1 MIKLALLFKEGIRIN
16 IYDDIGLV
24 KGVGPKLKERHN
36 KVGIFTVLDLLLYF
50 PRDYE
55 FLNDD
60 ISLNG
65 DISDE
70 KAILKCKVQSYGS
83 SIRTRNGKTLTTINF
98 TYNNLKV
105 IGKWFNQPYIKRN
118 FILGNEYNLMGKFKK
133 VNNTLEVINPLI
145 PCKEANKS
153 EILPIYT
160 LKNGL
165 TNKILVKL
173 INEILKNMIIKENLP
188 EEIVKKYKLISLDK
202 AIRSIHFPEGRGEL
216 QSAINRLKFQELF
229 TYSLKII
236 MMKAHIK
243 KENSGISFKMSPLL
257 KDLKESLPYTL
268 TNAQSRTL
276 REILLDQKRNIAMN
290 RLVQGDVGSGKT
302 LVALISMFNVYM
314 NGYQT
319 VLMAPTEILAN
330 QHYAEAKKYL
340 EQFGVDIELLT
351 GSTKEK
357 EKKRIKEKIASGK
370 GIMLIGTHA
379 LIQDDVELNNLGL
392 VVTDEQHRFGVEQ
405 RSRLI
410 NKNKRADVLVMTATP
425 IPRTLSLYLYS
436 DLDISIID
444 ELPPG
449 RKPIDTMLVD
459 MNQRMKAYNFALK
472 EVEKGRQFYI
482 VSPLI
487 EENEKLN
494 LNSVEK
500 IYEELK
506 NGIFKDVRIEI
517 LHGKMSGKDKDK
529 IINTFKNGE
538 IKGIISTTVIEVGVN
553 VPNSTM
559 MIIENAER
567 FGLAQLHQLRGRV
580 GRGKHKSYCIL
591 IANTKND
598 ITRRR
603 MEIMTE
609 SSDGFYIAE
618 EDLKLRGA
626 GEVFGMRQHGDEGFI
641 LANVVDDINI
651 LKCANH
657 EAKLIVN
664 NINEDNKKL
673 CTEIMRGIER
683 NSRYICF
690 N

>member
-24 KGVGPKLKERHN
+24 KGVGPKLKERLN

-65 DISDE
+65 DTSDE

-188 EEIVKKYKLISLDK
+188 DEIVKKYKLISLDK

-276 REILLDQKRNIAMN
+276 REILIDQKRNIAMN

-340 EQFGVDIELLT
+340 DKFGVDIELLT

-370 GIMLIGTHA
+370 EIMLIGTHA

-517 LHGKMSGKDKDK
+517 LHGKMAGKDKDK

-580 GRGKHKSYCIL
+580 GRGEHKSYCIL

>member
-24 KGVGPKLKERHN
+24 KGVGPKLKERLN

-65 DISDE
+65 DTSDE
-70 KAILKCKVQSYGS
+70 KAILKCRVQSYGS

-133 VNNTLEVINPLI
+133 VGNIIEVINPLI

-188 EEIVKKYKLISLDK
+188 DEIVSKYKLISLDK

-243 KENSGISFKMSPLL
+243 KENSGINFKMSPLL

-276 REILLDQKRNIAMN
+276 REILMDQKRNIAMN

-340 EQFGVDIELLT
+340 DQFGVDIELLT

-370 GIMLIGTHA
+370 EIMLIGTHA

-529 IINTFKNGE
+529 IINTFKNGK

-567 FGLAQLHQLRGRV
+567 FGLSQLHQLRGRV
-580 GRGKHKSYCIL
+580 GRGEHKSYCIL

>member
-24 KGVGPKLKERHN
+24 KGVGPKLKDRLN

-65 DISDE
+65 DTSDE
-70 KAILKCKVQSYGS
+70 KAILKCRVQSYGS

-188 EEIVKKYKLISLDK
+188 DEIVKKYKLISLDK
-202 AIRSIHFPEGRGEL
+202 AIRSIHFPAGRGEL

-276 REILLDQKRNIAMN
+276 REILMDQKRNIAMN

-340 EQFGVDIELLT
+340 DKFGVDIELLT

-370 GIMLIGTHA
+370 EIMLIGTHA

-517 LHGKMSGKDKDK
+517 LHGKMAGKDKDK

-580 GRGKHKSYCIL
+580 GRGEHKSYCIL

>member
-24 KGVGPKLKERHN
+24 KGVGPKLKERLN

-65 DISDE
+65 DTSDE

-83 SIRTRNGKTLTTINF
+83 SIITRNGKTLTTINF

-188 EEIVKKYKLISLDK
+188 DEIVKKYKLISLDK

-229 TYSLKII
+229 TYSIKII

-340 EQFGVDIELLT
+340 DQFGVDIELLT

-370 GIMLIGTHA
+370 EIMLIGTHA

-580 GRGKHKSYCIL
+580 GRGEHKSYCIL

>member
-24 KGVGPKLKERHN
+24 KGVGPKLKERLN

-188 EEIVKKYKLISLDK
+188 DEIVKKYKLISLDK
-202 AIRSIHFPEGRGEL
+202 AIRSIHFPAGRGEL

-257 KDLKESLPYTL
+257 KELKESLPYTL

-340 EQFGVDIELLT
+340 DKFGVDIELLT

-370 GIMLIGTHA
+370 EIMLIGTHA

-517 LHGKMSGKDKDK
+517 LHGKMAGKDKDI

-580 GRGKHKSYCIL
+580 GRGEHKSYCIL

>member
-1 MIKLALLFKEGIRIN
+1 MIEVALLFKEGIRIN

-24 KGVGPKLKERHN
+24 KGVGPKLKERLN

-65 DISDE
+65 DTSDE
-70 KAILKCKVQSYGS
+70 KAILKCKAKSYGS

-517 LHGKMSGKDKDK
+517 LHGKMAGKDKDK

>member
-24 KGVGPKLKERHN
+24 KGVGPKLKERLN

-65 DISDE
+65 DTSDE

-188 EEIVKKYKLISLDK
+188 DEIVKKYKLISLDK
-202 AIRSIHFPEGRGEL
+202 AIRSIHFPAGRGEL

-257 KDLKESLPYTL
+257 KELKESLPYTL

-319 VLMAPTEILAN
+319 VLIAPTEILAN

-340 EQFGVDIELLT
+340 DKFGVDIELLT

-370 GIMLIGTHA
+370 EIMLIGTHA

-517 LHGKMSGKDKDK
+517 LHGKMAGKDKDK

-580 GRGKHKSYCIL
+580 GRGEHKSYCIL

>member
-24 KGVGPKLKERHN
+24 KGVGPKLKDRLN

-65 DISDE
+65 DTSDE
-70 KAILKCKVQSYGS
+70 KAILKCRVQSYGS

-188 EEIVKKYKLISLDK
+188 DEIVKKYKLISLDK

-340 EQFGVDIELLT
+340 DQFGVDIELLT

-370 GIMLIGTHA
+370 EIMLIGTHA
-379 LIQDDVELNNLGL
+379 VIQDDVELNNLGL

-517 LHGKMSGKDKDK
+517 LHGKMAGKDKDK

-580 GRGKHKSYCIL
+580 GRGEHKSYCIL
-591 IANTKND
+591 IANTNND

>member
-24 KGVGPKLKERHN
+24 KGVGPKLKERLN

-65 DISDE
+65 DTSDE

-188 EEIVKKYKLISLDK
+188 DEIVKKYKLISLDK

-276 REILLDQKRNIAMN
+276 REILMDQKRNIAMN

-330 QHYAEAKKYL
+330 QHYVEAKKYL
-340 EQFGVDIELLT
+340 DKFGVDIELLT

-370 GIMLIGTHA
+370 EIMLIGTHA

-410 NKNKRADVLVMTATP
+410 NKNKRVDVLVMTATP

-517 LHGKMSGKDKDK
+517 LHGKMAGKDKDK

-580 GRGKHKSYCIL
+580 GRGEHKSYCIL

>member
-24 KGVGPKLKERHN
+24 KGVGPKLKERLN

-188 EEIVKKYKLISLDK
+188 DEIVKKYKLISLDK
-202 AIRSIHFPEGRGEL
+202 AIRSIHFPAGRGEL

-257 KDLKESLPYTL
+257 KDLKDSLPYTL

-276 REILLDQKRNIAMN
+276 REILMDQKRNIAMN

-340 EQFGVDIELLT
+340 DKFGVDIELLT

-370 GIMLIGTHA
+370 EIMLIGTHA

-517 LHGKMSGKDKDK
+517 LHGKMAGKDKDK

-580 GRGKHKSYCIL
+580 GRGEHKSYCIL

-609 SSDGFYIAE
+609 SSGGFYIAE

>member
-24 KGVGPKLKERHN
+24 KGVGPKLKERLN

-70 KAILKCKVQSYGS
+70 KAILKCRVQSYGS

-202 AIRSIHFPEGRGEL
+202 AIRSIHFPVGRGEL

-340 EQFGVDIELLT
+340 DKFGVDIELLT

-370 GIMLIGTHA
+370 EIMLIGTHA

-517 LHGKMSGKDKDK
+517 LHGKMAGKDKDK

-580 GRGKHKSYCIL
+580 GRGEHKSYCIL

>member
-24 KGVGPKLKERHN
+24 KGVGPKLKERLN

-257 KDLKESLPYTL
+257 KELKESLPYNL

-340 EQFGVDIELLT
+340 DKFGVDIELLT

-370 GIMLIGTHA
+370 EIMLIGTHA

-517 LHGKMSGKDKDK
+517 LHGKMAGKDKDK

-580 GRGKHKSYCIL
+580 GRGEHKSYCIL

>member
-24 KGVGPKLKERHN
+24 KGVGPKLKERLN

-70 KAILKCKVQSYGS
+70 KAILKCKAKSYGS

-188 EEIVKKYKLISLDK
+188 DEIVKKYKLISLDK

-330 QHYAEAKKYL
+330 QHYAEAQKYL
-340 EQFGVDIELLT
+340 DKFGVDIELLT

-370 GIMLIGTHA
+370 EIMLIGTHA

-517 LHGKMSGKDKDK
+517 LHGKMAGKDKDK

-580 GRGKHKSYCIL
+580 GRGEHKSYCIL

>member
-1 MIKLALLFKEGIRIN
+1 MIKLALLFKEGISIN

-24 KGVGPKLKERHN
+24 KGVGPKLKERLN

-70 KAILKCKVQSYGS
+70 KAILKCRVQSYGS

-340 EQFGVDIELLT
+340 DKFGVDIELLT

-370 GIMLIGTHA
+370 EIMLIGTHA

-517 LHGKMSGKDKDK
+517 LHGKMAGKDKDK

-580 GRGKHKSYCIL
+580 GRGEHKSYCIL

>member
-24 KGVGPKLKERHN
+24 KGVGPKLKERLN

-65 DISDE
+65 DTSDE

-188 EEIVKKYKLISLDK
+188 DEIVKKYKLISLDK

-340 EQFGVDIELLT
+340 DQFGVDIELLT

-370 GIMLIGTHA
+370 EIMLIGTHA
-379 LIQDDVELNNLGL
+379 VIQDDVELNNLGL

-517 LHGKMSGKDKDK
+517 LHGKMAGKDKDK

-580 GRGKHKSYCIL
+580 GRGEHKSYCIL

>member
-24 KGVGPKLKERHN
+24 KGVGPKLKDRLN

-65 DISDE
+65 DTSDE
-70 KAILKCKVQSYGS
+70 KAILKCRVQSYGS

-188 EEIVKKYKLISLDK
+188 DEIVKKYKLISLDK
-202 AIRSIHFPEGRGEL
+202 AIRSIHFPAGRGEL

-340 EQFGVDIELLT
+340 DKFGVDIELLT

-370 GIMLIGTHA
+370 EIMLIGTHA
-379 LIQDDVELNNLGL
+379 VIQDDVELNNLGL

-517 LHGKMSGKDKDK
+517 LHGKMAGKDKDK

-580 GRGKHKSYCIL
+580 GRGEHKSYCIL

-651 LKCANH
+651 LKCANQ

>member
-1 MIKLALLFKEGIRIN
+1 MN

-24 KGVGPKLKERHN
+24 KGVGPKLKERLN

-202 AIRSIHFPEGRGEL
+202 AIRSIHFPAGRGEL

-302 LVALISMFNVYM
+302 LVALISMFNVYI

-340 EQFGVDIELLT
+340 DKFGVDIELLT

-357 EKKRIKEKIASGK
+357 EKKRIKGKIASGK
-370 GIMLIGTHA
+370 EIMLIGTHA

-506 NGIFKDVRIEI
+506 NGIFKDIRIEI
-517 LHGKMSGKDKDK
+517 LHGKMAGKDKDK

-580 GRGKHKSYCIL
+580 GRGEHKSYCIL

>member
-24 KGVGPKLKERHN
+24 KGVGPKLKERLN

-65 DISDE
+65 DTSDE
-70 KAILKCKVQSYGS
+70 KAILKCKAKSYGS

-188 EEIVKKYKLISLDK
+188 DEIVKKYKLISLDK

-243 KENSGISFKMSPLL
+243 KENSGISFKMSHLL

-340 EQFGVDIELLT
+340 DKFGVDIELLT

-370 GIMLIGTHA
+370 EIMLIGTHA

-459 MNQRMKAYNFALK
+459 MNQRMEAYNFALK

-517 LHGKMSGKDKDK
+517 LHGKMAGKDKDK

-580 GRGKHKSYCIL
+580 GRGEHKSYCIL

>member
-24 KGVGPKLKERHN
+24 KGVGPKLKERLN

-145 PCKEANKS
+145 PCKEANNS

-229 TYSLKII
+229 TYSRKII

>member
-1 MIKLALLFKEGIRIN
+1 MN

-24 KGVGPKLKERHN
+24 KGVGPKLKERLN

-65 DISDE
+65 DTSDE
-70 KAILKCKVQSYGS
+70 KAILKCRAKSYGS

-340 EQFGVDIELLT
+340 DQFGVDIELLT

-370 GIMLIGTHA
+370 EIMLIGTHA

-449 RKPIDTMLVD
+449 RKTIDTMLVD

-517 LHGKMSGKDKDK
+517 LHGKMAGKDKDI

-580 GRGKHKSYCIL
+580 GRGEHKSYCIL

>member
-1 MIKLALLFKEGIRIN
+1 MN

-24 KGVGPKLKERHN
+24 KGVGPKLKERLN

-65 DISDE
+65 DTSDE
-70 KAILKCKVQSYGS
+70 KAILKCRAKSYGS

-580 GRGKHKSYCIL
+580 GRGEHKSYCIL

>member
-1 MIKLALLFKEGIRIN
+1 MN

-24 KGVGPKLKERHN
+24 KGVGPKLKERLN

-65 DISDE
+65 DTSDE
-70 KAILKCKVQSYGS
+70 KAILKCKAKSYGS

-340 EQFGVDIELLT
+340 DQFGVDIELLT

-370 GIMLIGTHA
+370 EIMLIGTHA

-459 MNQRMKAYNFALK
+459 INQRMKAYNFALK

-580 GRGKHKSYCIL
+580 GRGEHKSYCIL

-651 LKCANH
+651 LKCANN

>member
-24 KGVGPKLKERHN
+24 KGVGPKLKERLN

-65 DISDE
+65 DTSDE

-188 EEIVKKYKLISLDK
+188 DEIVKKYKLISLDK
-202 AIRSIHFPEGRGEL
+202 AIRSIHFPAGRGEL

-340 EQFGVDIELLT
+340 DKFGVDIELLT

-370 GIMLIGTHA
+370 EIMLIGTHA
-379 LIQDDVELNNLGL
+379 LIHDDVELNNLGL

-506 NGIFKDVRIEI
+506 NGIFKDIRIEI
-517 LHGKMSGKDKDK
+517 LHGKIAGKDKDK

-580 GRGKHKSYCIL
+580 GRGEHKSYCIL

-651 LKCANH
+651 LKCANQ

>member
-24 KGVGPKLKERHN
+24 KGVGPKLKERLN

-65 DISDE
+65 DTSAE

-118 FILGNEYNLMGKFKK
+118 FILGNEYNLMGRFKK

-188 EEIVKKYKLISLDK
+188 DEIVKKYKLISLDK

-340 EQFGVDIELLT
+340 DKFGVDIELLT

-370 GIMLIGTHA
+370 EIMLIGTHA

-506 NGIFKDVRIEI
+506 NGIFKDIRIEI
-517 LHGKMSGKDKDK
+517 LHGKMAGKDKDK

-580 GRGKHKSYCIL
+580 GRGEHKSYCIL

>member
-24 KGVGPKLKERHN
+24 KGVGPKLKERLN

-118 FILGNEYNLMGKFKK
+118 LILGNEYNLMGKFKK

-626 GEVFGMRQHGDEGFI
+626 GEVFGMRQHGDEGSI

>member
-24 KGVGPKLKERHN
+24 KGVGPKLKERLN

-153 EILPIYT
+153 EVLPIYT

-188 EEIVKKYKLISLDK
+188 DEIVKKYKLISLDK

-340 EQFGVDIELLT
+340 DQFGVDIELLT

-370 GIMLIGTHA
+370 EIMLIGTHA

-580 GRGKHKSYCIL
+580 GRGEHKSYCIL

>member
-24 KGVGPKLKERHN
+24 KGVGPKLKERLN

-370 GIMLIGTHA
+370 EIMLIGTHA
-379 LIQDDVELNNLGL
+379 VIQDDVELNNLGL

>member
-24 KGVGPKLKERHN
+24 KGVGPKLKERLN

-118 FILGNEYNLMGKFKK
+118 FILGNEYNLMGKFKN

-370 GIMLIGTHA
+370 EIMLIGTHA

-517 LHGKMSGKDKDK
+517 LHGKMAGKDKDK

-580 GRGKHKSYCIL
+580 GRGEHKSYCIL

>member
-1 MIKLALLFKEGIRIN
+1 MIEVALLFKEGIRIN

-24 KGVGPKLKERHN
+24 KGVGPKLKERLN

-65 DISDE
+65 DTSDE

-118 FILGNEYNLMGKFKK
+118 FILGNEYNLMGRFKK

-188 EEIVKKYKLISLDK
+188 DEIVKKYKLISLDK

-340 EQFGVDIELLT
+340 DKFGVDIELLT

-370 GIMLIGTHA
+370 EIMLIGTHA
-379 LIQDDVELNNLGL
+379 VIQDDVELNNLGL

-487 EENEKLN
+487 EKNEKLN

-517 LHGKMSGKDKDK
+517 LHGKMAGKDKDK

-580 GRGKHKSYCIL
+580 GRGEHKSYCIL

>member
-24 KGVGPKLKERHN
+24 KGVGPKLKERLN

-188 EEIVKKYKLISLDK
+188 DEIVKKYKLISLDK
-202 AIRSIHFPEGRGEL
+202 AIRSIHFPAGRGEL

-257 KDLKESLPYTL
+257 KDLKDSLPYTL

-276 REILLDQKRNIAMN
+276 REILMDQKRNIAMN

-340 EQFGVDIELLT
+340 DKFGVDIELLT

-370 GIMLIGTHA
+370 EIMLIGTHA

-517 LHGKMSGKDKDK
+517 LHGKMARKDKDK

-580 GRGKHKSYCIL
+580 GRGEHKSYCIL

>member
-24 KGVGPKLKERHN
+24 KGVGPKLKDRLN

-65 DISDE
+65 DTSDE
-70 KAILKCKVQSYGS
+70 KAILKCRVQSYGS

-188 EEIVKKYKLISLDK
+188 DEIVKKYKLISLDK
-202 AIRSIHFPEGRGEL
+202 AIRSIHFPAGRGEL

-243 KENSGISFKMSPLL
+243 KENSGISFKMSPFL

-276 REILLDQKRNIAMN
+276 REILMDQKRNIAMN

-340 EQFGVDIELLT
+340 DKFGVDIELLT

-370 GIMLIGTHA
+370 EIMLIGTHA

-517 LHGKMSGKDKDK
+517 LHGKMAGKDKDK

-580 GRGKHKSYCIL
+580 GRGEHKSYCIL

>member
-24 KGVGPKLKERHN
+24 KGVGPKLKERLN

-188 EEIVKKYKLISLDK
+188 DEIVKKYKLISLDK

-268 TNAQSRTL
+268 TSAQSRTL

-340 EQFGVDIELLT
+340 DQFGVDIELLT

-370 GIMLIGTHA
+370 EIMLIGTHA

-506 NGIFKDVRIEI
+506 NGIFKDIRIEI
-517 LHGKMSGKDKDK
+517 LHGKMAGQDKDK

-580 GRGKHKSYCIL
+580 GRGEHKSYCIL

>member
-24 KGVGPKLKERHN
+24 KGVGPKLKERLN

-65 DISDE
+65 DTSDE

-188 EEIVKKYKLISLDK
+188 DEIVKKYKLISLDK
-202 AIRSIHFPEGRGEL
+202 AIRSIHFPAGRGEL

-340 EQFGVDIELLT
+340 DKFGVDIELLT

-357 EKKRIKEKIASGK
+357 EKKRLKEKIASGK
-370 GIMLIGTHA
+370 EIMLIGTHA

-517 LHGKMSGKDKDK
+517 LHGKMAGKDKDK

-580 GRGKHKSYCIL
+580 GRGEHKSYCIL

>member
-1 MIKLALLFKEGIRIN
+1 MN

-24 KGVGPKLKERHN
+24 KGVGPKLKERLN

-188 EEIVKKYKLISLDK
+188 DEIVKKYKLISLDK

-340 EQFGVDIELLT
+340 DQFGVDIELLT

-370 GIMLIGTHA
+370 EIMLIGTHA
-379 LIQDDVELNNLGL
+379 VIQDDVELNNLGL

-517 LHGKMSGKDKDK
+517 LHGKMAGKDKDK

-580 GRGKHKSYCIL
+580 GRGEHKSYCIL

>member
-24 KGVGPKLKERHN
+24 KGVGPKLKDRLN

-65 DISDE
+65 DTSDE

-188 EEIVKKYKLISLDK
+188 DEIVKKYKLISLDK
-202 AIRSIHFPEGRGEL
+202 AIRSIHFPAGRGEL

-340 EQFGVDIELLT
+340 DKFGVDIELLT

-370 GIMLIGTHA
+370 EIMLIGTHA

-517 LHGKMSGKDKDK
+517 LHGKMAGKDKDK

-580 GRGKHKSYCIL
+580 GRGEHKSYCIL

-651 LKCANH
+651 LKCANQ

>member
-1 MIKLALLFKEGIRIN
+1 MN

-24 KGVGPKLKERHN
+24 KGVGPKLKERLN

-70 KAILKCKVQSYGS
+70 KAILKCKVKSYGS
-83 SIRTRNGKTLTTINF
+83 SIKTRNGKTLTTINF

-202 AIRSIHFPEGRGEL
+202 AIRNIHFPVGRGEL

-257 KDLKESLPYTL
+257 KDLKELLPYTL

-340 EQFGVDIELLT
+340 DKFGVDIELLT

-370 GIMLIGTHA
+370 EIMLIGTHA

-517 LHGKMSGKDKDK
+517 LHGKMAGKDKDK

-580 GRGKHKSYCIL
+580 GRGEHKSYCIL

>member
-24 KGVGPKLKERHN
+24 KGVGAKLKERLN

-506 NGIFKDVRIEI
+506 NGIFKDIRIEI
-517 LHGKMSGKDKDK
+517 LHGKIAGKDKDK

-580 GRGKHKSYCIL
+580 GRGEHKSYCIL

>member
-24 KGVGPKLKERHN
+24 KGVGPKLKERLN

-188 EEIVKKYKLISLDK
+188 DEIVSKYKLISLDK

-340 EQFGVDIELLT
+340 DQFGVDIELLT

-370 GIMLIGTHA
+370 EIMLIGTHA
-379 LIQDDVELNNLGL
+379 VIQDDVELNNLGL

-472 EVEKGRQFYI
+472 EVGKGRQFYI

-580 GRGKHKSYCIL
+580 GRGEHKSYCIL

>member
-1 MIKLALLFKEGIRIN
+1 MN

-24 KGVGPKLKERHN
+24 KGVGPKLKERLN

-65 DISDE
+65 DTSDE
-70 KAILKCKVQSYGS
+70 KAILKCKAKSYGS

-330 QHYAEAKKYL
+330 QHYDEAKKYL

-370 GIMLIGTHA
+370 EIMLIGTHA

-444 ELPPG
+444 ELPPR

-580 GRGKHKSYCIL
+580 GRGEYKSYCIL

-603 MEIMTE
+603 MEIMKE